1 MFSWSQKRQFR
12 VIVVVLFAAAAFFAM
27 SVFVAWYR
35 APNCFDKKQN
45 GEERGTDCGGSC
57 ALLCANEAIA
67 PLVHFVRALP
77 VGEGVWNVV
86 AYVEN
91 KNPNAGALRAPY
103 VFKLY
108 DAGNLLVYERHGE
121 AFVPPGKAFPVVAG
135 GLRIDEREPT
145 RAAFEFTVPPRFVAM
160 EESPRLE
167 IRRQTFSEEE
177 GVSRLEAELHNP
189 TLAVVHNIEAS
200 VLLYDSGGNVFA
212 AAQTVIQE
220 IAPRGAVPLR
230 FSWQRVFPEAPARRE
245 VFYQVPPQN

>member
-1 MFSWSQKRQFR
+1 MLSWAQQRQFR
-12 VIVVVLFAAAAFFAM
+12 IIAVALLSAGAFFAV
-27 SVFVAWYR
+27 SVFIAWYR
-35 APNCFDKKQN
+35 APSCFDNRQN
-45 GEERGTDCGGSC
+45 GNERGIDCSGSC
-57 ALLCANEAIA
+57 ALLCPDEAIT

-77 VGEGVWNVV
+77 VGEGVWSAV

-91 KNPNAGALRAPY
+91 KNPNAGASGVPY

-108 DAGNLLVYERHGE
+108 DVGNLLVYERHGE
-121 AFVPPGKAFPVVAG
+121 AFVPPGKAFPIVAG
-135 GLRIDEREPT
+135 GLRTGEREPA
-145 RAAFEFTVPPRFVAM
+145 RASFEFTAPPRFVAM
-160 EESPRLE
+160 EEPPRLE
-167 IRRQTFSEEE
+167 IRRQTFSEEG

-189 TLAVVHNIEAS
+189 TLAVVKNIEAS
-200 VLLYDSGGNVFA
+200 VLLYDAGGNVFA